1 MQKEVWGVNVI
12 GNQGVNAVN
21 DFSIRPS
28 DDGKD
33 VIVSVHGAELSGE
46 EFAKLKDIA
55 ETGGGGTPDPGDATN
70 GDFLG
75 VKVTPAVKKFV
86 PAIKVGDHLND
97 IYGYVHAAI
106 DFDALTYDDS
116 IEGQIPAS
124 LLLDINVH
132 MSSDGTEEVG
142 HGKLLA
148 FKMAHESQVITG
160 ISFLAD
166 GSHLG
171 ENFMYLTGIQ
181 EMGFEGWNPD
191 GTTGDFCSFF
201 DIFAPDFDEYYI
213 EVLGFG
219 ATSQDIWGQFIGGS
233 KTMEDISPETKEV
246 VWEKPYPTIKKV
258 GQALV
263 TVGEE
268 YNLYPGL
275 KVADN
280 GQFYFNIED
289 EDSVK
294 RALHIFA
301 SSFGNGFTI
310 QILKSD
316 KESVA
321 LAIGFIKMPS
331 QTTGLDHDT
340 EAILVMNMSEQIY
353 DVIYAIEEFDW
364 TDPFTQQQK
373 HVVEGWNE
381 AVNHCTWEDGYEV
394 KMIAGSNV
402 VTAEQAKQYVPY
414 YGVVLTIQD
423 GLFYGD
429 IRNGGVQW
437 KDIDAEV
444 NPSDYET
451 TGTSSTNYVMVEDNG
466 GDMKRLSYSDM
477 KNDIQNDVK
486 PTSGT
491 IYIYSSDWY
500 SANDEYRCD
509 KTISGMTNND
519 TLMVSPSTKTY
530 ALLAQDANIY
540 YADSNSDT
548 VTFYCTTQP
557 SNDIEFKYTLIKG

>member
-28 DDGKD
+28 DDGTD
-33 VIVSVHGAELSGE
+33 VIVSVNGAELSGE
-46 EFAKLKDIA
+46 EFAELKEIA

-75 VKVTPAVKKFV
+75 VKVTPAVKRFV

-116 IEGQIPAS
+116 IEGQMPAS

-132 MSSDGTEEVG
+132 MFNDGAEEVG

-148 FKMAHESQVITG
+148 FKMAYDTQTITG
-160 ISFLAD
+160 ISFLPD
-166 GSHLG
+166 GSHFG
-171 ENFMYLTGIQ
+171 KNFMYLAGIQ

-191 GTTGDFCSFF
+191 GTTGDFCSFR
-201 DIFAPDFDEYYI
+201 DIFAPDFDECYI
-213 EVLGFG
+213 EVLGLG

-246 VWEKPYPTIKKV
+246 IWEKPYPAIKKA

-294 RALHIFA
+294 QTLHLFA
-301 SSFGNGFTI
+301 NSFNNGFTI

-321 LAIGFIKMPS
+321 LAIGFVRMPS

-340 EAILVMNMSEQIY
+340 EVIAVMNVSEQLY
-353 DVIYAIEEFDW
+353 DIVYAIEEFDW

-381 AVNHCTWEDGYEV
+381 AVNNCTWEDGYKV
-394 KMIAGSNV
+394 KIIAGSNV
-402 VTAEQAKQYVPY
+402 VTPEQAKKQYVPY
-414 YGVVLTIQD
+414 YGVVLTVQD

-429 IRNGGVQW
+429 IRNSSAQW
-437 KDIDAEV
+437 QDINALVKPD
-444 NPSDYET
+444 DYET
-451 TGTSSTNYVMVEDNG
+451 TNMSDTSYLMVEDNNG
-466 GDMKRLSYSDM
+466 KMKRLNY
-477 KNDIQNDVK
+477 NDTK

-491 IYIYSSDWY
+491 LTLYSGSWTA
-500 SANDEYRCD
+500 SGDEFRCD
-509 KTISGMTNND
+509 ISIDGMTDSD
-519 TLMVSPSTKTY
+519 TLVASPSTKSD
-530 ALLAQDANIY
+530 AIAAQDANIY
-540 YADSNSDT
+540 YADSNGSE
-548 VTFYCTTQP
+548 VEFYCTTQP
-557 SNDIEFKYTLIKG
+557 SNNIQFKYTLIKG